1 MALSYNKKINKVTK
15 ERENVHHEE
24 EQMKTLN
31 RTQLKF
37 IAICAMVC
45 DHVAWGF
52 VDFYT
57 PLGQILHIIGRLT
70 VPTMCF
76 FVAEGFRHTASR
88 KGYVKRMSFFW
99 IVAALPFY
107 LFFHEVYDYRQN
119 IIFDLLLGLL
129 MLCVLE
135 NKKLKLWQKVILGGL
150 IFTVSATVGGWVIMP
165 ILYILVFYYV
175 RDFKKQAIWVCGLT
189 VALQIFLIVAMSL
202 NRIWHFSHYDW
213 PWYDK
218 LYLLGFMIPLLLLRR
233 YNGEKGKDII
243 GKYFFY
249 LFYPAHFLVLA
260 AVKAVLVGC
269 TVYEIYVACHLVT
282 LFVAS
287 GILLLVLSA
296 KPSKGQNAT
305 LILVVA
311 GMIYLFGFCVEIISR
326 DAGGYYIATVV
337 QYFGECLLMIG
348 FTYFVGEMCHR
359 EVPSFV
365 YAFEGLC
372 SILIMWM
379 LLTTRENRI
388 FYTSIE
394 VDTSGPFPRL
404 SLEYGFGFLLM
415 LVYMV
420 LVCISC
426 FVVCVLGIRRSA
438 GIERKRIL
446 CVAAAILCPWIPNFI
461 RGTGITGGYE
471 VPFLGVA
478 GAVILVG
485 MALTKYG
492 YFDSI
497 VLAGENALNHGTEGI
512 MVIDTNH
519 MITYY
524 NKRMET
530 MFGQLALKKD
540 AYKNNTLADIFEGN
554 IKTLEI
560 EERMYEMRVEA
571 LKEGGYVQGYM
582 LWVLDITE
590 HHEMLM
596 KVNTLANRDSLTGI
610 YNRSCFKNMLEAY
623 LKESGEGAFFMID
636 LDNFKQINDRFGHQ
650 AGDEVLVKFGQVLQ
664 ELGNETIP
672 GRIGGDEFCLFCK
685 GINNKKDLE
694 NIAVKIAQEFQ
705 AKLSEERY
713 KGITTVSLGIARTM
727 DAAGKDFERLY
738 SNADKALYVA
748 KNRSKNTYYIL

>member
-1 MALSYNKKINKVTK
+1 MKI
-15 ERENVHHEE
+15 
-24 EQMKTLN
+24 LN

-70 VPTMCF
+70 IPIMCF
-76 FVAEGFRHTASR
+76 FIAEGFRHTSSR
-88 KGYVKRMSFFW
+88 TGYIKRMTFFW
-99 IVAALPFY
+99 LVAVIPFY

-129 MLCVLE
+129 MLSVLE
-135 NKKLKLWQKVILGGL
+135 NKSFKLWKKILLGLL
-150 IFTVSATVGGWVIMP
+150 IFGVSAVIGGWVIMP

-175 RDFKKQAIWVCGLT
+175 KDFKRQAIWVCGLT
-189 VALQIFLIVAMSL
+189 AALQIFLIVAVSL
-202 NRIWHFSHYDW
+202 NKIWHFSHYDW
-213 PWYDK
+213 PWYEK
-218 LYLLGFMIPLLLLRR
+218 LYFLGFMLPLLLLRY
-233 YNGEKGKDII
+233 YNGEKGKNII

-260 AVKAVLVGC
+260 AVKAVLAGC
-269 TVYEIYVACHLVT
+269 TVYEIYVVLHIIS
-282 LFVAS
+282 LFVAL
-287 GILLLVLSA
+287 GILLLVLIARS
-296 KPSKGQNAT
+296 SKGQNAT
-305 LILVVA
+305 LLLVVSA
-311 GMIYLFGFCVEIISR
+311 TIYLFGFCVEIISR

-337 QYFGECLLMIG
+337 QYFGECLLMLG

-365 YAFEGLC
+365 YALEGVCGVLV
-372 SILIMWM
+372 MWM
-379 LLTTRENRI
+379 LFTTRENQI
-388 FYTSIE
+388 FYTYIG

-404 SLEYGFGFLLM
+404 SLVRGIGFQLFV
-415 LVYMV
+415 VYTAA
-420 LVCISC
+420 VCISC
-426 FVVCVLGIRRSA
+426 FIVCVLGVRRSV
-438 GIERKRIL
+438 GVERKRIL
-446 CVAAAILCPWIPNFI
+446 CTAGAIICPWIPNVI
-461 RGTGITGGYE
+461 RDLGLTGGYE
-471 VPFLGVA
+471 IPFMGVA

-485 MALTKYG
+485 MALIKYG

-497 VLAGENALNHGTEGI
+497 ALAGENALNHGTEGI

-524 NKRMET
+524 NKRMEE

-540 AYKNNTLADIFEGN
+540 AYKNDTLANIFEGK

-560 EERMYEMRVEA
+560 EGRIYEMRIES
-571 LKEGGYVQGYM
+571 LTESGYVQGYM

-596 KVNTLANRDSLTGI
+596 KVNTLANKDSLTGI
-610 YNRSCFKNMLEAY
+610 FNRSCFKNLLEDY
-623 LKESGEGAFFMID
+623 LQKNGEGAFFMMD

-650 AGDEVLVKFGQVLQ
+650 AGDEVLVKFAQVLQ
-664 ELGNETIP
+664 ELGEEVIP

-685 GINNKKDLE
+685 GNRDKKELE
-694 NIAVKIAQEFQ
+694 SIAVEIADHFQE
-705 AKLSEERY
+705 KLSEERY
-713 KGITTVSLGIARTM
+713 SGITTVSLGIARTK